1 MLLVDVLDAVLRSA
15 EDAEEVPAVVVASE
29 RECNGHLF
37 GQRLEERTGC
47 FVVGSEA
54 GETGHVATDKSALVV
69 GLEDIGD
76 DAFEMVPR
84 SETTEGVGGIG
95 WDVQV
100 GQEGP
105 VHFGLG

>member
-1 MLLVDVLDAVLRSA
+1 VLLVDVLDAALRFA
-15 EDAEEVPAVVVASE
+15 EDAEEVPAVVVVAESE
-29 RECNGHLF
+29 RDGHLF

-76 DAFEMVPR
+76 DAFEIVLR
-84 SETTEGVGGIG
+84 FETTVGVGGIG

-100 GQEGP
+100 GQECP

>member
-1 MLLVDVLDAVLRSA
+1 LDAVLRSA
-15 EDAEEVPAVVVASE
+15 EGAEEVLAVVVVSE
-29 RECNGHLF
+29 RECSGHLV
-37 GQRLEERTGC
+37 GHRLEERTGG

-54 GETGHVATDKSALVV
+54 GETGHVAADKSALVV

-76 DAFEMVPR
+76 DAFEIVLR
-84 SETTEGVGGIG
+84 FETTVGVGGIG

-100 GQEGP
+100 GQECP